1 MKRKSAILLMA
12 VLLLCMTGCSE
23 SKNDTDISETVSS
36 VSKEV
41 SNENSVSSAS
51 EEVSEISMAESSSQ
65 PEETSVS
72 SAPEDISELSMAESS
87 YQSEETP
94 ISSAPED
101 VSEISKTE
109 SSYDWEDDD
118 DGCDALYTIG
128 FEDKA
133 FLFFKT
139 NNHLY
144 REESVF
150 DLESHEEEYSA
161 IMPIENGEFVSVRAD
176 GYTLSGGIMGYCGEP
191 FFDKINSQEKL
202 TAEQAVEQFN
212 IPEARDVKRLFSLD
226 TVMKHTIGDRMYI
239 IFQTGSF
246 DVYLDSNLVG
256 TASHDKVWGEEGKTD
271 PEKRIEKLIEFVEE
285 LDRSGQAG

>member
-51 EEVSEISMAESSSQ
+51 EKVSEI
-65 PEETSVS
+65 
-72 SAPEDISELSMAESS
+72 SMAESS

-101 VSEISKTE
+101 ISELSMAE
-109 SSYDWEDDD
+109 SSYELWEEGD
-118 DGCDALYTIG
+118 CDALYTIG

-161 IMPIENGEFVSVRAD
+161 IMPIENGEFMSVRAD
-176 GYTLSGGIMGYCGEP
+176 GYIMDGGIMGYCGEP

-256 TASHDKVWGEEGKTD
+256 TASHDKVWGGEGKTD